1 MLVLYNCD
9 YNCFCILDLCE
20 LYQNQPTMTRGKG
33 SDVYNFLQKQNH
45 LTGLS
50 RFWNMLS
57 SLRLMILLNLDGD
70 VKSICNEL
78 VTMATNISPPADQR
92 KNLCFSL
99 RPTAKL
105 LSSKYDYESAM
116 SLLDCV
122 DKFEK

>member
-1 MLVLYNCD
+1 MHL
-9 YNCFCILDLCE
+9 CILYE
-20 LYQNQPTMTRGKG
+20 NRPIMTNEKG
-33 SDVYNFLQKQNH
+33 SDVYNFLQKQKPS
-45 LTGLS
+45 TGLP

-92 KNLCFSL
+92 NRLCIEL
-99 RPTAKL
+99 RAAAKL
-105 LSSKYDYESAM
+105 LSSKNDEESAK
-116 SLLDCV
+116 SLLECV